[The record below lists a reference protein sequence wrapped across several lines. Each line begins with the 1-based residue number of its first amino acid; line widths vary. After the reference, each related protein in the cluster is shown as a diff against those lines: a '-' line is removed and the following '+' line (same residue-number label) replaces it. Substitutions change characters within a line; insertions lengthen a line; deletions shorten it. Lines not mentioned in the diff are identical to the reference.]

1 MRTHIV
7 TAETLHY
14 MLEWCWLGEPSNDG
28 LSAPTVPGYHSH
40 VLGRWIADP
49 DVHDGYNYRTQRW
62 V

>member
-1 MRTHIV
+1 MRTHTV
-7 TAETLHY
+7 TTETMHR
-14 MLEWCWLGEPSNDG
+14 MLEWCWTTHSTDT
-28 LSAPTVPGYHSH
+28 LSAPSVPGYHSH